1 MPGRQAVPDRHEDE
15 PMNLQPAI
23 EDKDRFDAALG
34 ERLIAEGRID
44 RAGLER
50 ARRLAGESDERLPAV
65 LAKLGLVS
73 ERDLAQAMAGELGL
87 PLAAPDE
94 FPDEPLY
101 RDRLS
106 PRFLREAQVL
116 PLAEGD
122 EGVAVAMADPL
133 NGYAADALRL
143 ISGRKLLP
151 RVATPAEIEA
161 AIDRLYADGRGAGG
175 AVEEAAAED
184 ALDLDVERLRDLASE
199 APVIRMVNQ
208 LIAKAVEA
216 RASDIH
222 IEPFENTLRVRYRI
236 DGVLRDVEA
245 PANRF
250 RAAIVSRVKIMARLN
265 IAERRL
271 PQDGR
276 IKLAVRGT
284 PIDLRVSTIP
294 TMHGEGVVL
303 RVLDRT
309 GVKLDFAGLGLTG
322 PRLETFLE
330 IVERP
335 HGIVLVTGPT
345 GSGKTTTLYA
355 ALVRLNAPDKKILT
369 VEDPIEYQLDGINQ
383 IQVKPSIGLSF
394 AHVLRSILR
403 QDPDII
409 MVGEIRDVETA
420 EIAIQAALTGHLVLS
435 TLHTND
441 AAGTI
446 TRLLDMG
453 AQDYLL
459 TSTLNGVMSQRLV
472 RTLCTACRERGPALP
487 EAIEQLGLRRLQPQ
501 GEIFLYQP
509 RGCEACNGTGFV
521 GRTGLAEVLVVSD
534 EIRRLILRRA
544 EARELH
550 RAAVAEGM
558 RTMYDDGMEKALA
571 GITTVEEV
579 LRVTR
584 EA

>member
-1 MPGRQAVPDRHEDE
+1 MPGRQAVPLRCEDE

>member
-1 MPGRQAVPDRHEDE
+1 
-15 PMNLQPAI
+15 MNLQPAI

>member
-1 MPGRQAVPDRHEDE
+1 
-15 PMNLQPAI
+15 MNLQPAI

-34 ERLIAEGRID
+34 ERLLAEGRID
-44 RAGLER
+44 RGGLER

-73 ERDLAQAMAGELGL
+73 ERDLAQAMAIELDL
-87 PLAAPDE
+87 PRAAPAQ

-101 RDRLS
+101 RERLS

-116 PLAEGD
+116 PLAESD
-122 EGVAVAMADPL
+122 EGVTVAMADPL

-143 ISGRKLLP
+143 ISGRRLLP
-151 RVATPAEIEA
+151 CVATPAEIEA
-161 AIDRLYADGRGAGG
+161 AIDRLYADRAAAGG
-175 AVEEAAAED
+175 AIEEAEGDD

-208 LIAKAVEA
+208 IIAKAVEA

-222 IEPFENTLRVRYRI
+222 IEPFENTLRVRYRV
-236 DGVLRDVEA
+236 DGVLQEVEA

-250 RAAIVSRVKIMARLN
+250 RAAIVSRIKIMARLN

-284 PIDLRVSTIP
+284 PIDLRISTVP

-309 GVKLDFAGLGLTG
+309 GVRLDFASLGLAG
-322 PRLETFLE
+322 PRLETFLG
-330 IVERP
+330 ILERP

-355 ALVRLNAPDKKILT
+355 SLVRLNSPDKKILT
-369 VEDPIEYQLDGINQ
+369 VEDPIEYQLDGVNQ
-383 IQVKPSIGLSF
+383 IQVKPGIGLSF

-472 RTLCTACRERGPALP
+472 RTLCNACCERTPALP
-487 EAIEQLGLRRLQPQ
+487 EAVKQLGLRRLQPD
-501 GEIFLYQP
+501 GEIFLYQA
-509 RGCEACNGTGFV
+509 RGCAVCNGTGFI

-534 EIRRLILRRA
+534 EIRRLILRHA

-558 RTMYDDGMEKALA
+558 RSMYDDGIEKALA